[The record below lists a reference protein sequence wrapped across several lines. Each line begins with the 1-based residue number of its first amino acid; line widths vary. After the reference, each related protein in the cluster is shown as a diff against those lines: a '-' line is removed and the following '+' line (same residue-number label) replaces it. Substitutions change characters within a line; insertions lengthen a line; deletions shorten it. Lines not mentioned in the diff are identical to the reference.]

1 MSIPRQVTR
10 TNHSARS
17 VARGLGW
24 FSIGL
29 GVVQLLAPRQVSR
42 FIGIQGIQGNEGMIR
57 ACGVREIIT
66 GVGILMTDNPKP
78 WIYGRVGGDA
88 LDLACLG
95 WSVERGREPVNAA
108 IALGAVAG
116 VTAVDIGCAKAL
128 EAERT
133 LVTEWDYSDRSG
145 FPAGAEQARGTVEA
159 EFAAA
164 RAEPNGYSP
173 QLHLS

>member
-10 TNHSARS
+10 PNHSARS

-42 FIGIQGIQGNEGMIR
+42 FIGMPGSEGLVR
-57 ACGVREIIT
+57 ACGVREIVT
-66 GVGILMTDNPKP
+66 GVGILRADDPRP
-78 WIYGRVGGDA
+78 WMYGRVGGDA

-95 WSVERGREPVNAA
+95 WSVEHGREPVNAA
-108 IALGAVAG
+108 IAAGAVAG
-116 VTAVDIGCAKAL
+116 ITALDIGCARAL
-128 EAERT
+128 DAERVP
-133 LVTEWDYSDRSG
+133 VTEWDYSDRSG
-145 FPAGAEQARGTVEA
+145 FHGGPEQVRGSVEA

-173 QLHLS
+173 QLH

>member
-10 TNHSARS
+10 PNHSART

-29 GVVQLLAPRQVSR
+29 GVVQLLARRQVSR
-42 FIGIQGIQGNEGMIR
+42 FIGIQGSEAMIR
-57 ACGVREIIT
+57 ACGVREIVT
-66 GVGILMTDNPKP
+66 GVGILMADNPKP

-95 WSVERGREPVNAA
+95 WSVGHGREPVNGA

-116 VTAVDIGCAKAL
+116 APAVEKGCAKAL
-128 EAERT
+128 G
-133 LVTEWDYSDRSG
+133 DRQV
-145 FPAGAEQARGTVEA
+145 PT
-159 EFAAA
+159 
-164 RAEPNGYSP
+164 PWW
-173 QLHLS
+173 

>member
-10 TNHSARS
+10 TNHSARL

-42 FIGIQGIQGNEGMIR
+42 FLGIQGSEGMIR

-66 GVGILMTDNPKP
+66 GVGILMADNPKP

-116 VTAVDIGCAKAL
+116 VTVVDIGCAKAL
-128 EAERT
+128 EAERAP
-133 LVTEWDYSDRSG
+133 VTEWDYSDRSG
-145 FPAGAEQARGTVEA
+145 FPNGAEQVRGTVKA

-164 RAEPNGYSP
+164 RAEPNGYLP
-173 QLHLS
+173 QVASAS

>member
-42 FIGIQGIQGNEGMIR
+42 FIGIQGSEGMIR

-66 GVGILMTDNPKP
+66 GVGILMADNPKP

-116 VTAVDIGCAKAL
+116 VTAVDIGCARAL
-128 EAERT
+128 EAERAP
-133 LVTEWDYSDRSG
+133 VTEWDYSDRSG
-145 FPAGAEQARGTVEA
+145 FPNGAEQVRGTVKA

-164 RAEPNGYSP
+164 RAEPNGYLP
-173 QLHLS
+173 QVS

>member
-10 TNHSARS
+10 TNHAARS

-42 FIGIQGIQGNEGMIR
+42 FIGMQGSEGMIR
-57 ACGVREIIT
+57 ACGVREIVT
-66 GVGILMTDNPKP
+66 GVGILLADNPKP
-78 WIYGRVGGDA
+78 WVQARVGGDA

-95 WSVERGREPVNAA
+95 WSVERGREPFNAA
-108 IALGAVAG
+108 IAAGAVAA
-116 VTAVDIGCAKAL
+116 VTAVDIGCARAL
-128 EAERT
+128 QAEQRP
-133 LVTEWDYSDRSG
+133 VTEWDYSDRSG
-145 FPAGAEQARGTVEA
+145 FPAGPAQVRGSVEA

-164 RAEPNGYSP
+164 RAEPNGYSQ
-173 QLHLS
+173 QLH